1 MNKITSRVIFKTRKI
16 YEEYICDAYSLFID
30 TLINEKNSSF
40 FVKKC

>member
-1 MNKITSRVIFKTRKI
+1 MKKITSRVIFKTRKI
-16 YEEYICDAYSLFID
+16 YEEYICDAYSLLMD

>member
-16 YEEYICDAYSLFID
+16 YEEYICDAYSLLID
-30 TLINEKNSSF
+30 TLSNEKNSSF

>member
-16 YEEYICDAYSLFID
+16 YEEYICDAYSLLMD
-30 TLINEKNSSF
+30 TLSNKKNSSF